1 MMNAD
6 SDKDK
11 RTEILNIIRN
21 TKKKS
26 FINGGIISPYKN
38 KEKVCGKTNTK
49 HIIMDKEKHKKLIEE
64 VDKLIN
70 SKNIVN
76 FIKGGIVSGRVI
88 TKKPKV

>member
-26 FINGGIISPYKN
+26 FINGGIISPYKH

-49 HIIMDKEKHKKLIEE
+49 HINYE
-64 VDKLIN
+64 
-70 SKNIVN
+70 
-76 FIKGGIVSGRVI
+76 
-88 TKKPKV
+88 